1 MFSSKRR
8 YALIAALVAAILIVP
23 AAVFASNG
31 FGDVP
36 DSEIFHGDIEW
47 MATNGITS
55 GCGGGNYCPDD
66 NVTRGQ
72 MAAFMKRLA
81 TKKVVSAA
89 TAVSAETALTAS
101 TAGTAAWADIAGN
114 GVIANGYYSNPD
126 LEAVGFTT
134 FTNPGTG
141 VYCLGLDPALGV
153 DITNVIA
160 QVTVEWG
167 SSVGSDLFAYWWRGA
182 GRCPADNI
190 EVRTYDL
197 ALSGGSVTGVQ
208 LTADVG
214 FVVSVWET
222 PGLVNLNAPVSVITD
237 VERNGS

>member
-8 YALIAALVAAILIVP
+8 YALIAALVAAILIIP

-66 NVTRGQ
+66 NVSRGQ

-81 TKKVVSAA
+81 TKKVVNAA
-89 TAVSAETALTAS
+89 TAETAETAETAVSATTATTA
-101 TAGTAAWADIAGN
+101 DN
-114 GVIANGYYSNPD
+114 GVTVQGYYD
-126 LEAVGFTT
+126 RTDFYVDGFST
-134 FTNPGTG
+134 FTNPSVG
-141 VYCLGLDPALGV
+141 VYCLGLDPALGIE
-153 DITNVIA
+153 ITDVVV
-160 QVTVEWG
+160 QLTVEWG
-167 SSVGSDLFAYWWRGA
+167 SSVGSDLSAFWWRGS
-182 GRCPADNI
+182 GSCPLDNI
-190 EVRTYDL
+190 EVRTYEF
-197 ALSGGSVTGVQ
+197 ASSGGSVTGVQ
-208 LTADVG
+208 LSSGAA

-222 PGLVNLNAPVSVITD
+222 PGLINLTAPVSVVTD
-237 VERNGS
+237 IDTNGS